1 MTTSNKIALNQ
12 ALVDELVTFQKNIR
26 ENTSLMAQRAFQ
38 IRSEYLSA
46 DGLKYDPAFEKWWSA
61 HNLSSVFGQRANFT
75 KWAAAGE
82 VVEQAKVAGYSD
94 RLPTAMTALYELSQL
109 TPDEIKL
116 SVQDTYTRDSLTD
129 DPKGKEKPS
138 PLIHPEVTAVEIK
151 SWRKQWRNPKPK
163 STQKSRLPSATIALK
178 VRGFLTIEKLK
189 EIHDALINSM
199 KPFGEYVLL
208 ETTLDDLIEGHRTR
222 QEHQAVR
229 DIQYWIIRRYSDALY
244 GSGSFNSP
252 WPKDA
257 IAMQFLK
264 AKHYLEDDEE
274 TGTKYFKELTQ
285 PTNIEEGN
293 YDDTSGVWV
302 MTIPV
307 QDQDCPIWDAA
318 AHIHGLKRDVITV
331 PRTVE
336 ALQRWIEE
344 GSESEHEWLASFLL
358 DLENAYLETV

>member
-1 MTTSNKIALNQ
+1 
-12 ALVDELVTFQKNIR
+12 
-26 ENTSLMAQRAFQ
+26 
-38 IRSEYLSA
+38 
-46 DGLKYDPAFEKWWSA
+46 
-61 HNLSSVFGQRANFT
+61 
-75 KWAAAGE
+75 
-82 VVEQAKVAGYSD
+82 
-94 RLPTAMTALYELSQL
+94 
-109 TPDEIKL
+109 
-116 SVQDTYTRDSLTD
+116 
-129 DPKGKEKPS
+129 
-138 PLIHPEVTAVEIK
+138 
-151 SWRKQWRNPKPK
+151 
-163 STQKSRLPSATIALK
+163 
-178 VRGFLTIEKLK
+178 
-189 EIHDALINSM
+189 M

-244 GSGSFNSP
+244 GSGSFDSP

-257 IAMQFLK
+257 IAMRFLK